1 MSYAVPDPQID
12 EVLDLETGECIR
24 ADALIGADYGH
35 VMQLR
40 LAVRSDI
47 AREEPRFICPLC
59 HVAVYL
65 IRLAAK
71 EHFFFRHD
79 LEDGRCKARTRGE
92 LSEREILA
100 RKYDAYTT
108 VDFGATYDFNEH
120 VTLNAAVYN
129 LFDKRVDVD
138 EFNTSVDGRRLWVSM
153 TSKF

>member
-1 MSYAVPDPQID
+1 MQRAWELTANWEATDTLTFRASYTYTDSEQQ
-12 EVLDLETGECIR
+12 TGTYAGFPLARTPEHMANLR
-24 ADALIGADYGH
+24 ADWITPVDGLSAWSTINYHGSEINAGA
-35 VMQLR
+35 R
-40 LAVRSDI
+40 LGTNGKPIYAD
-47 AREEPRFICPLC
+47 
-59 HVAVYL
+59 
-65 IRLAAK
+65 
-71 EHFFFRHD
+71 
-79 LEDGRCKARTRGE
+79 DGTT
-92 LSEREILA
+92 ILA